1 MEMSSS
7 IILVKPGL
15 YISTVQC
22 IYQLVYQGS
31 AGEYQVKALVTQLRL
46 QLILQK
52 ATLPFPYTQMQ
63 SGVDQGSDPTLLF
76 TT

>member
-1 MEMSSS
+1 MSSS

-31 AGEYQVKALVTQLRL
+31 AGNTRVKALVTQLEAAAHL
-46 QLILQK
+46 
-52 ATLPFPYTQMQ
+52 AESNFAFPYTQMQ
-63 SGVDQGSDPTLLF
+63 SVEDQGSDPTLLF